1 MNVLAK
7 GDGFEG
13 DLAAYVDR
21 VTEELDHL
29 LAILSPLGS
38 DNVRRKN
45 GLRDIV
51 EQGAKLAVEVRLDI
65 PGSEV
70 SITNTLRARS
80 INSLI

>member
-7 GDGFEG
+7 GDGFDG

-21 VTEELDHL
+21 VTEEFTHL
-29 LAILSPLGS
+29 LSILSPMGS

-51 EQGAKLAVEVRLDI
+51 EQGAKLAVEVRLNT
-65 PGSEV
+65 PG
-70 SITNTLRARS
+70 LRYQALTPS
-80 INSLI
+80 VPDS

>member
-13 DLAAYVDR
+13 NLAAYVDR
-21 VTEELDHL
+21 VTEEFTHL
-29 LAILSPLGS
+29 LSILSPMGS

-51 EQGAKLAVEVRLDI
+51 EQGAKLAVEVRLNI
-65 PGSEV
+65 PG
-70 SITNTLRARS
+70 LRYQILTPS
-80 INSLI
+80 VPDS

>member
-7 GDGFEG
+7 GEGFEG

-21 VTEELDHL
+21 VTEEFTHL
-29 LAILSPLGS
+29 LSILSPMGS

-51 EQGAKLAVEVRLDI
+51 EQGAKLAVEVRLKI
-65 PGSEV
+65 PGAEV
-70 SITNTLRARS
+70 SNTNTLRARF
-80 INSLI
+80 INSRI